1 MKRILKLKT
10 ENFAVA
16 DEDGSVI
23 TSYKNNV
30 QIVDVEEIVK
40 NNYDINGAQV
50 YFVGEGPLPTIGING
65 SIIIVEPKGTLL
77 QYFFPVGLENVYA
90 SCVSF
95 NSDQTKLAKLNMVMQ
110 PLIRDEIWRQVKNYQ
125 KQQIPYVILDAPLLF
140 EENYADECDLV
151 VVVATDHQIQVQRL
165 MKRNGYSQAEAEQRI
180 DSQMPLAEKKRLA
193 DIVID
198 NNGSKEELKRQV
210 AGLIDQMHNNR
221 L

>member
-1 MKRILKLKT
+1 MTKL
-10 ENFAVA
+10 
-16 DEDGSVI
+16 
-23 TSYKNNV
+23 
-30 QIVDVEEIVK
+30 
-40 NNYDINGAQV
+40 
-50 YFVGEGPLPTIGING
+50 IGLTGGIATG
-65 SIIIVEPKGTLL
+65 KSTVSTLL
-77 QYFFPVGLENVYA
+77 RLSGYPVIDADQLVRQLQTAHSKGLERLTAVFGSGILNADQTLNRQALGSLV
-90 SCVSF
+90 F
-95 NSDQTKLAKLNMVMQ
+95 SDQTKLAKLNMVMQ

-198 NNGSKEELKRQV
+198 NNGSKEELKCQV

>member
-1 MKRILKLKT
+1 MTKL
-10 ENFAVA
+10 
-16 DEDGSVI
+16 
-23 TSYKNNV
+23 
-30 QIVDVEEIVK
+30 
-40 NNYDINGAQV
+40 
-50 YFVGEGPLPTIGING
+50 IGLTGGIATG
-65 SIIIVEPKGTLL
+65 KSTVSTLL
-77 QYFFPVGLENVYA
+77 RLSGYPVIDADQLVRQLQTAHSKGLERLTAVFGSGILNADQTLNRQALGSLV
-90 SCVSF
+90 F
-95 NSDQTKLAKLNMVMQ
+95 SDQTKLAKLNMVMQ

-125 KQQIPYVILDAPLLF
+125 KQQIPYVILDAPRLC

>member
-1 MKRILKLKT
+1 MTKL
-10 ENFAVA
+10 
-16 DEDGSVI
+16 
-23 TSYKNNV
+23 
-30 QIVDVEEIVK
+30 
-40 NNYDINGAQV
+40 
-50 YFVGEGPLPTIGING
+50 IGLTGGIATG
-65 SIIIVEPKGTLL
+65 KSTVSTLL
-77 QYFFPVGLENVYA
+77 RLSGYPVIDADQVVRQLQTAHSKGLERLTAVFGSGILNADQTLNRQALGSLV
-90 SCVSF
+90 F
-95 NSDQTKLAKLNMVMQ
+95 SDQTKLAKLNMVMQ
-110 PLIRDEIWRQVKNYQ
+110 PLIRDEILRQVKNYQ
-125 KQQIPYVILDAPLLF
+125 KQQIPYVTLDAPLLF

>member
-1 MKRILKLKT
+1 MTKL
-10 ENFAVA
+10 
-16 DEDGSVI
+16 
-23 TSYKNNV
+23 
-30 QIVDVEEIVK
+30 
-40 NNYDINGAQV
+40 
-50 YFVGEGPLPTIGING
+50 IGLTGGIATG
-65 SIIIVEPKGTLL
+65 KSTVSTLL
-77 QYFFPVGLENVYA
+77 RLSGYPVIDADQLVRQLQTAHSKGLERLTAVFGSGILNADQTLNRQALGSLV
-90 SCVSF
+90 F
-95 NSDQTKLAKLNMVMQ
+95 SDQTKLAKLNMVMQ

-165 MKRNGYSQAEAEQRI
+165 MKRNSYSQAEAEQRI

>member
-1 MKRILKLKT
+1 MTKL
-10 ENFAVA
+10 
-16 DEDGSVI
+16 
-23 TSYKNNV
+23 
-30 QIVDVEEIVK
+30 
-40 NNYDINGAQV
+40 
-50 YFVGEGPLPTIGING
+50 IGLTGGIATG
-65 SIIIVEPKGTLL
+65 KSTVSTLL
-77 QYFFPVGLENVYA
+77 RLSGYPVIDADQLVRQLQTAHSKGLERLTAVFGSGILNADQTLNRQALGSLV
-90 SCVSF
+90 F
-95 NSDQTKLAKLNMVMQ
+95 SDQTKLAKLNMVMQ

-125 KQQIPYVILDAPLLF
+125 KQQIPYVILDASLLF

>member
-1 MKRILKLKT
+1 MTKL
-10 ENFAVA
+10 
-16 DEDGSVI
+16 
-23 TSYKNNV
+23 
-30 QIVDVEEIVK
+30 
-40 NNYDINGAQV
+40 
-50 YFVGEGPLPTIGING
+50 IGLTGGIATG
-65 SIIIVEPKGTLL
+65 KSTVSTLL
-77 QYFFPVGLENVYA
+77 RLSGYPVIDADQLVRQLQTAHSKGLERLTAVFGSGILNADQTLNRQALGSLV
-90 SCVSF
+90 F
-95 NSDQTKLAKLNMVMQ
+95 SDQTKLAKLNMVMQ

-198 NNGSKEELKRQV
+198 NNGSKEELKRQA

>member
-1 MKRILKLKT
+1 MTKL
-10 ENFAVA
+10 
-16 DEDGSVI
+16 
-23 TSYKNNV
+23 
-30 QIVDVEEIVK
+30 
-40 NNYDINGAQV
+40 
-50 YFVGEGPLPTIGING
+50 IGLTGGIATG
-65 SIIIVEPKGTLL
+65 KSTVSTLL
-77 QYFFPVGLENVYA
+77 RLSGYPVIDADQLVRQLQTAHSKGLERLTAVFGSGILNADQTLNRQALGSLV
-90 SCVSF
+90 F
-95 NSDQTKLAKLNMVMQ
+95 SDQTKLAKLNMVMQ

-140 EENYADECDLV
+140 DTRSRVECDLV

>member
-1 MKRILKLKT
+1 MTKL
-10 ENFAVA
+10 
-16 DEDGSVI
+16 
-23 TSYKNNV
+23 
-30 QIVDVEEIVK
+30 
-40 NNYDINGAQV
+40 
-50 YFVGEGPLPTIGING
+50 IGLTGGIATG
-65 SIIIVEPKGTLL
+65 KSTVSTLL
-77 QYFFPVGLENVYA
+77 RLSGYPVIDADQLVRQLQTAHSKGLERLTAVFGSGILNADQTLNRQALGSLV
-90 SCVSF
+90 F
-95 NSDQTKLAKLNMVMQ
+95 SDQTKLAKLNMVMQ

-180 DSQMPLAEKKRLA
+180 DSQMTLAEKKRLA

>member
-1 MKRILKLKT
+1 MTKL
-10 ENFAVA
+10 
-16 DEDGSVI
+16 
-23 TSYKNNV
+23 
-30 QIVDVEEIVK
+30 
-40 NNYDINGAQV
+40 
-50 YFVGEGPLPTIGING
+50 IGLTGGIATG
-65 SIIIVEPKGTLL
+65 KSTVSTLL
-77 QYFFPVGLENVYA
+77 RLSGYPVIDADQLVRQLQTAHSKGLERLTAVFGSGILNADQTLNRQALSSLV
-90 SCVSF
+90 F
-95 NSDQTKLAKLNMVMQ
+95 SDQTKLAKLNMVMQ

-125 KQQIPYVILDAPLLF
+125 KQQIPYGILDAPLLF

>member
-1 MKRILKLKT
+1 MTKL
-10 ENFAVA
+10 
-16 DEDGSVI
+16 
-23 TSYKNNV
+23 
-30 QIVDVEEIVK
+30 
-40 NNYDINGAQV
+40 
-50 YFVGEGPLPTIGING
+50 IGLTGGIATG
-65 SIIIVEPKGTLL
+65 KSTVSTLL
-77 QYFFPVGLENVYA
+77 RLSGYPVIDADQLVRQLQTAHSKGLERLTAVFGSGILNADQTLNRQALGSLV
-90 SCVSF
+90 F
-95 NSDQTKLAKLNMVMQ
+95 SDQTKLAKLNMVMQ

-180 DSQMPLAEKKRLA
+180 DSQMLLAEKKRLA

>member
-1 MKRILKLKT
+1 MTKL
-10 ENFAVA
+10 
-16 DEDGSVI
+16 
-23 TSYKNNV
+23 
-30 QIVDVEEIVK
+30 
-40 NNYDINGAQV
+40 
-50 YFVGEGPLPTIGING
+50 IGLTGGIATG
-65 SIIIVEPKGTLL
+65 KSTVSTLL
-77 QYFFPVGLENVYA
+77 RLSGYPVIDADQVVRQLQTAHSKGLERLTVVFGSGILNA
-90 SCVSF
+90 DQTLNRRALGSF
-95 NSDQTKLAKLNMVMQ
+95 VFGDQTKLAKLNMVMQ

-140 EENYADECDLV
+140 EENYVDECDLV

-210 AGLIDQMHNNR
+210 AGLIDQMHNNK

>member
-1 MKRILKLKT
+1 MTKL
-10 ENFAVA
+10 
-16 DEDGSVI
+16 
-23 TSYKNNV
+23 
-30 QIVDVEEIVK
+30 
-40 NNYDINGAQV
+40 
-50 YFVGEGPLPTIGING
+50 IGLTGGIATG
-65 SIIIVEPKGTLL
+65 KSTVSTLL
-77 QYFFPVGLENVYA
+77 RLSGYPVIDADQVVRQLQTAHSKGLERLTVVFGSGILNA
-90 SCVSF
+90 DQTLNRRALGSF
-95 NSDQTKLAKLNMVMQ
+95 VFGDQTKLAKLNMVMQ

-140 EENYADECDLV
+140 EENYVDECDLV

>member
-1 MKRILKLKT
+1 MTKL
-10 ENFAVA
+10 
-16 DEDGSVI
+16 
-23 TSYKNNV
+23 
-30 QIVDVEEIVK
+30 
-40 NNYDINGAQV
+40 
-50 YFVGEGPLPTIGING
+50 IGLTGGIATG
-65 SIIIVEPKGTLL
+65 KSTVSTLL
-77 QYFFPVGLENVYA
+77 RLSGYPVIDADQLVRQLQTAHSKGLERLTAVFGSGILNADQTLNRQALGSLV
-90 SCVSF
+90 F
-95 NSDQTKLAKLNMVMQ
+95 SDQTKLAKLNMVMQ
-110 PLIRDEIWRQVKNYQ
+110 PLIRDEILRQVKNYQ
-125 KQQIPYVILDAPLLF
+125 KQQIPYVTLDAPLLF

>member
-1 MKRILKLKT
+1 MTKL
-10 ENFAVA
+10 
-16 DEDGSVI
+16 
-23 TSYKNNV
+23 
-30 QIVDVEEIVK
+30 
-40 NNYDINGAQV
+40 
-50 YFVGEGPLPTIGING
+50 IGLTGGIATG
-65 SIIIVEPKGTLL
+65 KSTVSTLL
-77 QYFFPVGLENVYA
+77 RLSGYPVIDADQLVRQLQTAHSKGLERLTAVFGSGILNADQTLNRQALGSLV
-90 SCVSF
+90 F
-95 NSDQTKLAKLNMVMQ
+95 SDQTKLAKLNMVMQ
-110 PLIRDEIWRQVKNYQ
+110 PLIRDEILRQVKNYQ